1 MLELFLGFFLLGSL
15 SLAFREYSEHDPASV
30 EPQSDFTRDQFD
42 QSVYEPGAELQN
54 ELERHAQHPERSDH
68 ITRAEQMARTDDF
81 HKVFQSLNVDS
92 GAELD
97 C

>member
-15 SLAFREYSEHDPASV
+15 SLAFREYSDQDSATV
-30 EPQSDFTRDQFD
+30 EPQSDFTRDEFD
-42 QSVYEPGAELQN
+42 QSVYEPVAAIAAAADAAEKELQLRT
-54 ELERHAQHPERSDH
+54 EH
-68 ITRAEQMARTDDF
+68 TARTDDF
-81 HKVFQSLNVDS
+81 HKVFQNLSADS